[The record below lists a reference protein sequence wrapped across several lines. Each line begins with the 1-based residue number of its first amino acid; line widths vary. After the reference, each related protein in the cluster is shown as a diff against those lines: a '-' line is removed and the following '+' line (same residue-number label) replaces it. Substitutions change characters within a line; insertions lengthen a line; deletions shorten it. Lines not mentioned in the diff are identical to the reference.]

1 MLQKEI
7 IKELGVQPT
16 INPEETIQFIVNN
29 LKEYMETVPFIK
41 SLVLGISG
49 GQDSC
54 LVGKIAQM
62 AIDQL
67 NEENHTN
74 EYKFIAMRLPY
85 GVQADEEDC
94 QIALQFIHPSETI
107 TVNIKPSVDASV
119 ASYYEAT
126 GKAPSD
132 FVKGNEKARERMKAQ
147 YLVAAENSG
156 LVLGTD
162 HAAEAL
168 TGFYTKWGDGACDYA
183 PITFLN
189 KRQGRELLKYLEC
202 PEVIY
207 TKKPTADLEDNK
219 PQLPDEV
226 ALGVTYDQID
236 DYLEG
241 KEIEAAAKE
250 KLEGIYLKTRHK
262 RNPII
267 TSLDNWWRE

>member
-1 MLQKEI
+1 MLQQTI
-7 IKELGVQPT
+7 IQELGVKPS
-16 INPEETIQFIVNN
+16 IHPEETITFIVNQ
-29 LKEYMETVPFIK
+29 LKEYMKTVPFMK

-62 AIDQL
+62 AVDQL
-67 NEENHTN
+67 NQETN
-74 EYKFIAMRLPY
+74 SNDYQFIAMRLPY
-85 GVQADEEDC
+85 GVQADEKDC
-94 QIALQFIHPSETI
+94 QISLEFIQPSNII
-107 TVNIKPSVDASV
+107 TVNIKDAVDASIS
-119 ASYYEAT
+119 SYQTAT
-126 GKAPSD
+126 KKIPSD

-147 YLVAAENSG
+147 YLVAAENNG

-189 KRQGRELLKYLEC
+189 KRQGRELLKYLGC
-202 PEVIY
+202 PEIIY
-207 TKKPTADLEDNK
+207 TKAPTADLEDNK

-226 ALGVTYDQID
+226 ALGVSYDQID

-241 KEIEAAAKE
+241 KDIDGVARE
-250 KLEGIYLKTRHK
+250 KLENIYLKTEHK
-262 RNPII
+262 RKPII
-267 TSLDNWWRE
+267 TSLDNWWRK